1 MSGCANN
8 ISHFQ
13 CTNRKNECIPRYL
26 LCDGEFDCTDGSDE
40 DSCQNSRVKRGKNQ
54 KFAWGMIIGLTQL
67 LSSLLYQAK
76 PDDSTQ
82 YYCDVKICIA

>member
-40 DSCQNSRVKRGKNQ
+40 DSCQNSRVKRGKTIKIRMGHDNWA
-54 KFAWGMIIGLTQL
+54 KSAGFFFT
-67 LSSLLYQAK
+67 LSSKAR
-76 PDDSTQ
+76 
-82 YYCDVKICIA
+82 